1 MKIQQNINLKDYN
14 TFHISSIAEN
24 LIIIENTAELHEIK
38 SIFDSNDYFILGGG
52 SNILLSKENYKNV
65 ISIDT
70 KGIEI
75 IKETVEFTDV
85 RVAAGEIWHNFLEF
99 LLENKLYG
107 LENLA
112 LIPGK
117 CGAAPIQNI
126 GAYGV
131 EQEQYFLKATIY
143 NPSENKFIDI
153 NREDC
158 QFDYRYSIFKS
169 KTFKNFI
176 ITDVVYRLN
185 KEFKPNLNYNEL
197 KKLDKNGLTPNYLF
211 NYICDIRKAKIPYP
225 EEVGNAG
232 SFFKNPK
239 VKSEKLQ
246 ELIMLNPEMPH
257 YNFGDGFKLSAG
269 WLIEKVGM
277 RGVSLNSTSDA
288 KVSDRHSL
296 ILTNKGIATGGELV
310 ELSELIMKKVNDAF
324 GVTLEREVNII

>member
-1 MKIQQNINLKDYN
+1 MIIQQNVNLKDYN
-14 TFHISSIAEN
+14 TFHINSIADN
-24 LIIIENTAELHEIK
+24 LITIENATELAEIK
-38 SIFDSNDYFILGGG
+38 SIFDSNEYFILGGG
-52 SNILLSKENYKNV
+52 SNVLLSKENYKNV

-75 IKETVEFTDV
+75 INETDEFADV
-85 RVAAGEIWHNFLEF
+85 RVAAGEIWHTFLEF
-99 LLENKLYG
+99 LLLNKLYG

-131 EQEQYFLKATIY
+131 EQEQYFLRATIY
-143 NPSENKFIDI
+143 DPAKNVFIDI
-153 NREDC
+153 NREGC
-158 QFDYRYSIFKS
+158 QFDYRYSVFKTNTY
-169 KTFKNFI
+169 KKFI

-197 KKLDKNGLTPNYLF
+197 KKLDKIELNPEFLF
-211 NYICDIRKAKIPYP
+211 NYICDIRKVKIPYP

-239 VKSEKLQ
+239 VNSEKLQ
-246 ELIMLNPEMPH
+246 ELLKIYPEMPN

-269 WLIEKVGM
+269 WLIEQVGM
-277 RGVSLNSTSDA
+277 RGVSLNDKSDA

-296 ILTNKGIATGGELV
+296 ILTNQGMATGGELV
-310 ELSELIMKKVNDAF
+310 ELSELIIKKVYDTF
-324 GVTLEREVNII
+324 GVKLEREVNIL